1 MTFLTGLKPK
11 ISCVKGFGLGER
23 GTNFLETEKL
33 KKKVFW
39 EILQKKGILGDFTEK
54 L

>member
-33 KKKVFW
+33 KK
-39 EILQKKGILGDFTEK
+39 GILGDFTEK